1 MRQTLFGAYI
11 QDDIRLQKNL
21 TFNAGLRY
29 EMITAPTEAHNLLPN
44 LRHLSDATAVVGP
57 PLFRN
62 PTLRNF
68 EPRVGFAWNPRGG
81 KTLLRGGFGV
91 FDVLRLPY
99 EFTSSFQ
106 LAVPF
111 VQSIFANTLQPG
123 MFPTGAFQQ
132 FGNQSN
138 FGLGSFY

>member
-1 MRQTLFGAYI
+1 MRLK
-11 QDDIRLQKNL
+11 KNL
-21 TFNAGLRY
+21 TFNAGLTY
-29 EMITAPTEAHNLLPN
+29 ETVTRRTEADNLIPN
-44 LRHLSDATAVVGP
+44 WRHLADTTAVVGR

-68 EPRVGFAWNPRGG
+68 EPRVGFAWDPRGG
-81 KTLLRGGFGV
+81 KTLLRGGFGI
-91 FDVLRLPY
+91 FDVLPLPY